1 MRRSYPGGKSSVFY
15 IGKGIII
22 SSLVI
27 TSLLS
32 FILGFFVGKNLRHS
46 GTDQAAFVTP
56 TAETAAG
63 SKEAEIGEV
72 PSQQPQEAVRV
83 QTAEP
88 QKPPEPPATPVPD
101 NPQESPGKK
110 ELQQPVETK
119 HNEGSPGVK
128 KHESAPKAGKSNSA
142 GTARELARVTYTV
155 QIGAFRN
162 SSEADSLQSKFVKK
176 GYKGFITTSKKND
189 KPLYRVMI
197 GEFHHRKDAEL
208 LSVRIRKKEGL
219 RTFVTL
225 KRD

>member
-32 FILGFFVGKNLRHS
+32 FVLGFFVGKSMRS
-46 GTDQAAFVTP
+46 PGTGQASLVTP
-56 TAETAAG
+56 LAG
-63 SKEAEIGEV
+63 KEEEKRGTEMKEV
-72 PSQQPQEAVRV
+72 PVHQPQQTPAV

-88 QKPPEPPATPVPD
+88 QKTPETLGIPVGENPREDPGMKKVHPRETQHDEESRRLVEYEKLSKDGESNNSHATHEPA
-101 NPQESPGKK
+101 KII
-110 ELQQPVETK
+110 
-119 HNEGSPGVK
+119 
-128 KHESAPKAGKSNSA
+128 
-142 GTARELARVTYTV
+142 YTV

-162 SSEADSLQSKFVKK
+162 ASDADSLKLKFVKK
-176 GYKGFITTSKKND
+176 GYKSFIMASKRKD
-189 KPLYRVMI
+189 KILYKVMI
-197 GEFHHRKDAEL
+197 GEFFRRKDAEL
-208 LSVRIRKKEGL
+208 LSVKIKKKEGL